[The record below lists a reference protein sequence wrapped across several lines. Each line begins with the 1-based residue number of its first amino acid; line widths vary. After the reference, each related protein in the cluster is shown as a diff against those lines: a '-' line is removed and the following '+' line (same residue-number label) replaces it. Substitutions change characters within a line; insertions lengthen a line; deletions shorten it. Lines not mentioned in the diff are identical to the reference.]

1 MYEAVREEALHSTST
16 SEAHSP
22 NAQQLQDAHPL
33 DEPSDVDMNE
43 AYQEAEVLEEL
54 QVGASLIPAE
64 EESMYDDEHQQSS
77 LEDADK
83 DGNKSDAYA
92 RDFEALVEF
101 LSSADADGGGE
112 DEIFERLAAK
122 VVLIR
127 TVILIDEASD
137 HSVTERL
144 HDCPKLA
151 RLSGATCSGRCGR
164 SRAEVHDS
172 ASHVIRL
179 RTFQPVIL
187 DDLYLSDA
195 GKPWYLRIICLVV
208 PATG

>member
-1 MYEAVREEALHSTST
+1 MLTRQKDMYEAVREEALHSTPT

-22 NAQQLQDAHPL
+22 NAQQLQDSHPSL
-33 DEPSDVDMNE
+33 DEPSDVDTNE

-64 EESMYDDEHQQSS
+64 EESMYDDEHQLSP

-92 RDFEALVEF
+92 QDFEALVEF

-122 VVLIR
+122 VVFIR

-137 HSVTERL
+137 HLVTERL

-151 RLSGATCSGRCGR
+151 RLSGATCSGRRGR

-179 RTFQPVIL
+179 RTF
-187 DDLYLSDA
+187 S
-195 GKPWYLRIICLVV
+195 R
-208 PATG
+208 